1 MKSAVTFLIF
11 QSMTFFY
18 SDNSYFELFRIFFSI
33 NPFPYC
39 DTFIA
44 CLSWW
49 IVGGITGYIRKYG
62 KTQAQY
68 WAIFHA
74 ILSPKQPR
82 PEIGRINFYLV
93 NTFESKPSSQLY
105 FKKKNMPKKSTC
117 SHQTWWK
124 WYWRTDARKGIWEV
138 WNGLNWMQPRLRLI
152 TGGTIKK
159 AICIQLHQPKL
170 TSISSTQPRVFLHQ
184 IFTIISATSSI
195 FSSQS
200 YKNVVNPILQIFQQ
214 VFYQLNHTSFLSTQS
229 NLT

>member
-1 MKSAVTFLIF
+1 MNELCHLYSSIFIIQNPKEGEEVKMATFWIIPPEQSLPSVNLYFCNTRKLVVVEICGNFSYISIKNIF
-11 QSMTFFY
+11 N

-82 PEIGRINFYLV
+82 PGRGRINFYLV
-93 NTFESKPSSQLY
+93 DTFESKPSS
-105 FKKKNMPKKSTC
+105 
-117 SHQTWWK
+117 
-124 WYWRTDARKGIWEV
+124 
-138 WNGLNWMQPRLRLI
+138 
-152 TGGTIKK
+152 
-159 AICIQLHQPKL
+159 
-170 TSISSTQPRVFLHQ
+170 
-184 IFTIISATSSI
+184 
-195 FSSQS
+195 
-200 YKNVVNPILQIFQQ
+200 
-214 VFYQLNHTSFLSTQS
+214 
-229 NLT
+229 

>member
-1 MKSAVTFLIF
+1 MNELCHLYSSIFIIQNPKEGEEVKMATFWIIPPEQSLPSVHLYFCNTRKLVVVKFSAVTFHKF
-11 QSMTFFY
+11 QSITFFY

-93 NTFESKPSSQLY
+93 NTFESKPSS
-105 FKKKNMPKKSTC
+105 
-117 SHQTWWK
+117 
-124 WYWRTDARKGIWEV
+124 
-138 WNGLNWMQPRLRLI
+138 
-152 TGGTIKK
+152 
-159 AICIQLHQPKL
+159 
-170 TSISSTQPRVFLHQ
+170 
-184 IFTIISATSSI
+184 
-195 FSSQS
+195 
-200 YKNVVNPILQIFQQ
+200 
-214 VFYQLNHTSFLSTQS
+214 
-229 NLT
+229 